1 MEGIFYGKG
10 VALVVDTKMSA
21 LALGSVS
28 LSFDTLYLVL
38 RCFQTAGCS
47 QSAIFTLNHDDG
59 IRLDIYLSRS
69 RSTW

>member
-38 RCFQTAGCS
+38 RCFHTAGCS
-47 QSAIFTLNHDDG
+47 QSAIYTPDHDDTPRH
-59 IRLDIYLSRS
+59 IPLSV
-69 RSTW
+69 